1 MRTLSPQFHLIVMAI
16 EESKDMSDHEQRS
29 LETHELGVI
38 EKGAEK
44 SIQKELDSQTNQ
56 KYSHGK
62 KKQKKCKEKFNK

>member
-44 SIQKELDSQTNQ
+44 SVQKELRLPNQ
-56 KYSHGK
+56 P
-62 KKQKKCKEKFNK
+62 EI